1 MNDIMTLVNQALEGD
16 VQAIEQIYNQF
27 YPSVHRQVW
36 NLVPKE
42 YVDDVTQEVF
52 ISVIHSLINFRGDSK
67 FTTWLYTITRREV
80 ANFYRKQN
88 RLPSQISQ
96 EIGEF
101 EEILSS
107 SAARNNPKIQ
117 DDLITLRHCIAQLPD
132 NYQEVILLRL
142 VEEKKFRTIAAEM
155 HKSLEATKSL
165 FRRAMEA
172 LRVELSHD

>member
-1 MNDIMTLVNQALEGD
+1 MNDITTLVNQALEGD

-52 ISVIHSLINFRGDSK
+52 ISVIHSLKNFRGDSK

-96 EIGEF
+96 EINEF
-101 EEILSS
+101 EEIISS

-132 NYQEVILLRL
+132 DYQEVILLRL
-142 VEEKKFRTIAAEM
+142 VEEKKFRTVAAEM

-165 FRRAMEA
+165 FRRAMGA